1 MTARLLAG
9 GNVVATVFL
18 DPPRVE
24 SDDPELVAW
33 GTRGCPSL
41 KGVRRGDVITDVPS
55 RVAPDSFLWPL
66 AVLREAERRGWTVE
80 S

>member
-1 MTARLLAG
+1 MSRLLNAG
-9 GNVVATVFL
+9 GGEVGQVFL

-24 SDDPELVAW
+24 SDDPELVSW

-41 KGVRRGDVITDVPS
+41 KGVQRGSVITDVPS
-55 RVAPDSFLWPL
+55 RVAPSDLLWPL

-80 S
+80 T